1 MIEDYGLEIG
11 LHANWND
18 EGAGVHYG
26 EYSVTLRD
34 SDLTSTV
41 TAFLGLIE
49 ASYQWGISRAA
60 IASKIITHLDEIIE
74 DDVSVTMQRALIND

>member
-1 MIEDYGLEIG
+1 MTEDYGLEIN

-18 EGAGVHYG
+18 KDAGVDYAG
-26 EYSVTLRD
+26 YNVTLRD
-34 SDLTSTV
+34 TDLSTTV

-49 ASYQWGISRAA
+49 ASYQWGISRAE